1 MFCGGFDQCDWRN
14 IKGLINSFLNGRN
27 GADQIYS
34 EVFSKHIRRPDT
46 GEVSDGNTTVGASRL
61 APLPGSL
68 HEGRPSQYGV
78 ASKEGTKTHFVVVFL
93 APRRRGA
100 ECARVHSAVCQK
112 YGVHSTKE
120 LYRGSTTR
128 PRKRHAPL
136 GTCWIA
142 KRNGRSTFTSMGSFL
157 GAAVALAIVTAVA
170 AAASAPFSSMAMN
183 VL

>member
-1 MFCGGFDQCDWRN
+1 MAGTGRIKSIPKFFPSIFGG
-14 IKGLINSFLNGRN
+14 L
-27 GADQIYS
+27 
-34 EVFSKHIRRPDT
+34 T
-46 GEVSDGNTTVGASRL
+46 GEVSDGNTTAGAARF

-68 HEGRPSQYGV
+68 HEGRPSQYGS
-78 ASKEGTKTHFVVVFL
+78 ASMECTRTHFVIVFL

-136 GTCWIA
+136 GTCWMA
-142 KRNGRSTFTSMGSFL
+142 KMNGRSTLTSMGSFL
-157 GAAVALAIVTAVA
+157 GAAAAALAIVTAVA